1 MAAPAR
7 KATHMPQIKIITR
20 GEWQWL
26 CLVFEQLCHPFQT
39 VRFIG
44 KSKAQYVIPDIE
56 GMTGQQ
62 PIITIQPKDIIEITL
77 DHNQSVRFKPN
88 QNAHGNIVFTIQKE
102 QTFTHITVDYDSAE
116 DEEQCNR
123 ILSILIAVA
132 EKADKYKT
140 EGDNIKAEQLIKQY
154 YEAKQKGD
162 KLTLRQLAQAYGFNE
177 SYLRQVHQKYKRT
190 LDT

>member
-1 MAAPAR
+1 
-7 KATHMPQIKIITR
+7 MPQIEIITR

-26 CLVFEQLCHPFQT
+26 CLIFEQLCRPFTT

-44 KSKAQYVIPDIE
+44 KSKAYYVIPDIE
-56 GMTGQQ
+56 GMTG
-62 PIITIQPKDIIEITL
+62 IQPLVTIEAKDVVEVSFDIA
-77 DHNQSVRFKPN
+77 QSVRFKPN
-88 QNAHGNIVFTIQKE
+88 QNAHGNITFTLWKE
-102 QTFTHITVDYDSAE
+102 KNFTHIIAE
-116 DEEQCNR
+116 YENENDREECGR